1 MDKSIYISLIKWSKT
16 REHAEHICSIAD
28 SAILPIKHAYRI
40 KISSATSLD
49 PMTSQEWQK
58 ACSGTVALRDVTSAI

>member
-1 MDKSIYISLIKWSKT
+1 MWSKT

-40 KISSATSLD
+40 KISSAMSLD
-49 PMTSQEWQK
+49 HMTSQNGKRPVQVQLHWQMLPQPYNLVEK
-58 ACSGTVALRDVTSAI
+58 TAHV